1 MTIYKLHNITADRR
15 QKRLLLTLSF
25 FIFHLSFSVA
35 QTITIAGNVYG
46 GGNVGEMTGNTRVTI
61 CAGDIKEVY
70 GGARQANVGGSAI
83 VNIDGEHASDYIII
97 NRVFGGND
105 IAGTVGETEN
115 TSDKYLLRAVA
126 NGTKL
131 TAGKTYYTSKDGDG
145 EFTAVGS
152 EVANGSNY
160 YELVLALASENG
172 IDNTWDACVRT
183 STKITPAVYYTQEEI
198 NEATEGDPAYG
209 KTTSDIK
216 TPAGV
221 ADDNQKIFIGQL
233 FGGGNGDYTY
243 ETREITTTTDE
254 GTTTVTKYVAKK
266 GDVEVA
272 TSDNKLKIP
281 EIAKSYLEVCGGT
294 IGFAYGGG
302 NNATV
307 TKKDIVCVDNP
318 SDVVNS
324 IIDPSNPAANTD
336 DSAGPV
342 GELLNDARFEEMGIH
357 IGGSHPSSG
366 AFQMGWV
373 FGGNNKADM
382 SIIPKW
388 NLKSGSIR
396 NLYSGGNAGRMTSKT
411 GILLEIMA
419 DSRIVVDNVFG
430 GCRKANVQPLKSDG
444 TDQDH
449 VSNPEGYKFPED
461 LAARTLIRG
470 GDINNVYGGNDISGK
485 VYFGNAVGIYTS
497 IRGNVY
503 GGGNGSYAYTD
514 NPKLKDDPIYGEY
527 YYDPKEVLG
536 SKYSSIDDKLKSVT
550 ALDLFRPNA
559 EQVSLRVAG
568 TSKNTPTIIH
578 GSIFVG
584 GNSATLEQDPDKLS
598 NSSYKNYPL
607 VELKVGSHV
616 IADKVFLGNNGEYMI
631 KSNVADAE
639 HGIAEGVLRTFK
651 SAVTGSEKPF
661 NSMDLTDAAVF
672 SKYMDGAA
680 LDLMPRVVF
689 DNTTLGD
696 PADYTEYS
704 SYFGSFF
711 CGGNVG
717 SMTKAGTTTIPFNHK
732 VVIFDK
738 LVGGCNTAV
747 VPAVADINAEYV
759 GGIIGAEDER
769 DVFTEDGQADGN
781 IKDRLVLNFSGLK
794 IQPKRWKVNPV
805 ANGLLIA
812 GTKYYTGAYGTGA
825 FTANGTEVA
834 DGTNYFALP
843 ELEWNTVDKDGK
855 QTPPIEALQVDGT
868 PEESTDAD
876 INRRFEGGN
885 IYGGCYSSGVVN
897 GNVVININGTIVDRG
912 KKDEYLEPGEID
924 YGVFDGIVEEE
935 EDEDILYTHDKFN
948 IYKRRSGVILNT
960 QGMDVL
966 GKALNVFGGGKGAA
980 TEIWGSTTINLNE
993 GYMFQLFGGSEEGVI
1008 GRSVANGD
1016 YTFTYTNSLDE
1027 QVTKTYTYDPRYSCY
1042 VNLKGTMEGVTKKGE
1057 NDEAMSECEFMY
1069 GGGFFGPIA
1078 GNTVINLGNGR
1089 IFNSF
1094 AGSCNA
1100 DILGHAETYVGRQIM
1115 DDKDTGGTDYS
1126 QAMSKWATDDTKFKA
1141 GFPWVRDIVYGGN
1154 DLGGLILSEVS
1165 FKNRVRTDDETFN
1178 VLSMVHNPGNKDVPD
1193 VVKASAYVEYLQGRA
1208 DGIFGGAYGT
1218 YDYTDPKFDAYT
1230 YTATKNE
1237 KGDVTAYSTGADAS
1251 NLGTARD
1258 GFNKPFINNAFVNFR
1273 PTYYHKDNRVKK
1285 VYGAGQGQS
1294 GDVNRDE
1301 FQNRSYV
1308 LIDIPMTNDFKD
1320 NFTSTEVFG
1329 AGAWGGVGMKY
1340 TYDETMADGFDL
1352 DRATAVID
1360 LLRGNIKA
1368 AYGGSYK
1375 EGVTRRTL
1383 VNVPENSTIEIQD
1396 IFGGAYG
1403 VEILPPCDV
1412 YESHVNYRNT
1422 SENARVKGAIYGGNN
1437 KERRTLYA
1445 TVNISSP
1452 VWSDKSKGYLATV
1465 YGAGRGVDTW
1475 AEYTEVNL
1483 NNGAWVDQVYGGG
1496 EMGHVLNA
1504 ESVQMY
1510 MQTYKG
1516 QPSNQ
1521 ISEDDANWSDN
1532 SRWNTKTVDGKTI
1545 KESLKD
1551 VWKDAWARDW
1561 KKAWSLGDYYSP
1573 NANYDNY
1580 IGNTRTNLNNTAT
1593 DQYSSNGLLVRKAG
1607 MDDRDYTGLSDAEKA
1622 KRQYLYNTN
1631 VIINQGA
1638 TVERYA
1644 YGGGLGEAKTP
1655 MSGDIYG
1662 STYIA
1667 LLGGTVKRDLY
1678 AAGTSGS
1685 IDDLFNVG
1693 ALSSSNP
1700 TGFTASANVY
1710 VKGGSCRNVYGG
1722 GWEGSVGYHAGEIS
1736 DPWTGDRLGETHVVI
1751 GDADGSSFTNGI
1763 PTVQRNAYGGGEG
1776 GAVFGTTNV
1785 KIYKGYIGYTYNTT
1799 TGKYEEKIDDET
1811 WTDHVGLNRLYDSG
1825 CVFGGGYID
1834 NSNVDYTN
1842 IKMYDGTVRN
1852 SIYGGG
1858 EIAAVGRGECEETG
1872 EDNKIR
1878 TLKGIYK
1885 GGKTFVELFNG
1896 HVLRNVFGG
1905 GRGYNNLG
1913 QIGHLHTDGYV
1924 FGQTDVHVHGGE
1936 VGTEEGMALGHGN
1949 VFGGGDVGYVYSA
1962 YEYEDNGVRKLGR
1975 GMKSGN
1981 RYDDGKEGYY
1991 YRHKISSTGTFD
2003 DDNGFERD
2011 NNEYILTEDCKVLVE
2026 PHCRVKSGKTVTL
2039 TNVLYPKD
2047 CGIPDCDLK
2056 YLKAQNP
2063 NRTDIDEN
2071 GKVTAENG
2079 ITIAERTYSEGDYI
2093 STYALNTLGAKS
2105 DSRWSDL
2112 FDDGIIIHN
2121 AVFAGGNVTEGSDQ
2135 IYADATTVYGNATA
2149 SIHDVYHRDL
2159 ITIGTG
2165 HTGGLYGDG
2174 NLTFVDGYRG
2184 LNITNYGTDFYHITM
2199 EIGIDVYRNL
2209 PPREQAYYELR
2220 YSCLRECT
2228 DRDGKTYS
2236 PANGNIKASTLT
2248 ADELLLQFEG
2258 ITTPEGTPMIDASG
2272 KPNELYWEENGVCSR
2287 YAGRIM
2293 NTIQRADFCGVFGS
2307 RMVMQGAEDRVPE
2320 EVDHTLYTIN
2330 RVREVS
2336 LNKKLSVA
2344 GDTDDNKSHGNYFGI
2359 YNIVHHLGALTSD
2372 VDFDAVRTTGNKE
2385 SQYLPDNDT
2394 QTFSQWKAKHI
2405 KDRTRNN
2412 GTSHNQ
2418 VALASGV
2425 YLELTTEK
2433 SWGKAVTEK
2442 DWGLITGVVEL
2453 DLINVQ
2459 PGVGG
2464 GFVYAKNEH
2473 GVRSKTNRAHITLT
2487 ALNRGAVTS
2496 DDFSYN
2502 PDDTKKTEWETSGNF
2517 VHDTQVIIDDCY
2529 PESNRYKKP
2538 NAVLAHYWYI
2548 KGQVYVYD
2556 QYISAYTGAPSAY
2569 SRVEYIPLT
2578 ITAASHGEMKLI
2590 NVMPN
2595 YYAYYSHYNNASD
2608 NTKLNP
2614 NDELAISEKI
2624 YKLNDPISYW
2634 DYNLLSATE
2643 KKLFVNKTYVTVAS
2657 CKIGDDIYPAG
2668 YVLLESELNG
2678 LENIAVT
2685 QTIDGVS
2692 QKAVQK
2698 VVQDENGNYE
2708 VVKNDNGEA
2717 QYEAFNFVFR
2727 ESNNMSHDTGY
2738 MLTYDVTNP
2747 KIWDKWYT
2755 PLTTPLNGTANT
2767 SKITT
2772 EAYKTSTEQDN
2783 YNNGPTYSPTGNGLY
2798 GQHDYNVADIIP
2810 KAIYDTYQSNL
2821 SYVPSSGQAS
2831 FEEAFVVTK
2840 EMPNATKVDNST
2852 IHLNVGATVVKSDY
2866 YDNSDPNNVIDHWTE
2881 MVNSGNVDEAYVC
2894 TSTIKLG
2901 ENNYIYLNQLMS
2913 EAEKD
2918 DYISHHSDHAT
2929 DISALVKPAY
2939 YCTTA
2944 GLYGG
2949 DYYETTKNYRGLEAW
2964 SSMSE
2969 SDRANFT
2976 FNYDALDLL
2985 IDPNYSWNEAHS
2997 SIIHPEGQKYQY
3009 DGKDFDE
3016 ETDVRYKDTQG
3027 NWVYGNKAGYSVT
3040 QPVDYTATYEGAS
3053 EMELTKNVTVKRGDS
3068 TTSTNKVQK
3077 DDELDREAYES
3088 LPNEKRHYAP
3098 ISVDKGGGVYY
3109 VVKTAFIQ
3117 GETPYAVGQVVE
3129 AETYNRLVD
3138 NHDNIVTLTFGA
3150 DSESKDRTYYFCRES
3165 YKVGHNG
3172 EGVDVSSTNNVTGAE
3187 VSGSYTNG
3195 QEVPVGLVIDEGK
3208 YTSLANRQLNF
3219 AIHGVAPIETSTL
3232 YVSRESDIY
3241 DLSKEKII
3249 TVIYQYDYEE
3259 SDEEGMHITPV
3270 SERHVVNIHILFES
3284 GVPEVE
3290 DINAPK
3296 IVLPGTEVSL
3306 RTPNVKPGA
3315 YEVTG
3320 GGWTL
3325 FKKYADTESHIN
3337 GIDFTPK
3344 DDPLYWYQDGYWV
3357 AYYAKTYLGRTYSN
3371 AVQVSVANYHDLAD
3385 VMSDKNKEHH
3395 MYIDNPEVKRDP
3407 KIYINDYSKLKNTEP
3422 NYGKNGLDE
3431 LKRLFD
3437 LSLLDDTKVDTDPTT
3452 GLITTVKN
3460 TSNDSPFKGHALM
3473 NTTQV
3478 GAGANLEFFLR
3489 TDIDYSKE
3497 WESIGTEACF
3507 QGTVHGDGHTIRGL
3521 DHSLFNRLCGD
3532 VYNLGV
3538 TGTFT
3543 GAGIAETGD
3552 GYVENCWIK
3561 TDVTPTTVANE
3572 KHYPVFGNPLRQS
3585 GNAKGTVQVVNC
3597 YYPASNVYTAA
3608 DANDIHGRATQMP
3621 DRAFYN
3627 GEVTYDLNGFYLNK
3641 RYYDNNTTWAGTKK
3655 EYSYLAS
3662 NADGSLP
3669 ADASAGNYPDSY
3681 TSYTPKNV
3689 TARPAP
3695 DLGYVE
3701 HRFYDG
3707 DFRYAGGFIPD
3718 DDDARQRQATVSVT
3732 TGEGS
3737 QATTTQVETN
3747 LFYPIWPDDYLF
3759 FGQAL
3764 NYGHMDGENSHEA
3777 RTHQPLPAVINKA
3790 SDRLL
3795 TTVEGNRVYRAPA
3808 YFRSKQMG
3816 VAHFNPYAVFA
3827 QSEKG
3832 NASNVAYKDMT
3843 AIDFTGSNGDVS
3855 SGYQSGFVKTTPY
3868 SYIEGG
3874 AFFPPLL
3881 DDGGL
3886 QDFYNADLTRNLL
3899 VYTMTETPAAMQT
3912 DGVVATKLPH
3922 EDYVETETAP
3932 ANSTY
3937 SDTYRYHT
3945 VKARDVISDKIRGHW
3960 VQKQGEND
3968 FMAVIDHALVDKQD
3982 FNAPI
3987 SYYFAAEKR
3996 MWYQRKPENYV
4007 GKKKPDNTFIA
4018 NNAGWD
4024 AISLPFKAEIV
4035 TTDVKGEITHFYN
4048 YDNSNKEDIGHEY
4061 WLRRFVEGGTVDG
4074 NVYKAKFKYPDYNTD
4089 DGEKVYSNTFLW
4101 DYYYSYNNYDDLN
4114 KDDYQERDDNRDYY
4128 RYEHKYT
4135 NYPRLAAATPYI
4147 IGFPGERYYEFDLS
4161 GNFWAETAL
4170 SVVPVKLKQQAIT
4183 FASKPGATIIGV
4195 SDDEMNGVSAGTDYT
4210 FKPSYLNKTFDANT
4224 PNTYTLNG
4232 NGDSYDLIPSDA
4244 GVTVNAFRPYF
4255 VKSGNSSRQVT
4266 RSIVFADGVDDL
4278 APYDTHDSADEQGG
4292 IIARPGRHKIMVS
4305 STLKNEAEMRIVNA
4319 AGQTLTTF
4327 TLQPGETHETRIIN
4341 AGVYIVQSTNGHYI
4355 RKVAVR

>member
-1 MTIYKLHNITADRR
+1 M
-15 QKRLLLTLSF
+15 RLLLF
-25 FIFHLSFSVA
+25 VA
-35 QTITIAGNVYG
+35 MVNGQWSMVNGQQITIGGNVYG
-46 GGNVGEMTGNTRVTI
+46 GGN
-61 CAGDIKEVY
+61 AGDLSGSTKVTVYAGEIKDVY
-70 GGARQANVGGSAI
+70 GGAKQADVKGRTF
-83 VNIDGEHASDYIII
+83 VNLDGEHASDDIFIVNVY
-97 NRVFGGND
+97 GGND
-105 IAGTVGETEN
+105 IAGKIGEGEGPTTVPTELEN
-115 TSDKYLLRAVA
+115 IWKTSDGDDK
-126 NGTKL
+126 TKNKID
-131 TAGKTYYTSKDGDG
+131 TSWKT
-145 EFTAVGS
+145 F
-152 EVANGSNY
+152 
-160 YELVLALASENG
+160 
-172 IDNTWDACVRT
+172 VRT
-183 STKITPAVYYTQEEI
+183 SASPD
-198 NEATEGDPAYG
+198 TETFTIGTGANAFTMKGDSKLFVVG
-209 KTTSDIK
+209 S
-216 TPAGV
+216 
-221 ADDNQKIFIGQL
+221 L
-233 FGGGNGDYTY
+233 FGGSNGDYDY
-243 ETREITTTTDE
+243 
-254 GTTTVTKYVAKK
+254 
-266 GDVEVA
+266 
-272 TSDNKLKIP
+272 TSGNASSNPYFGLSVP
-281 EIAKSYLEVCGGT
+281 ELTSTYLEIKGGC
-294 IGFAYGGG
+294 IAHVYGGG

-307 TKKDIVCVDNP
+307 NGST
-318 SDVVNS
+318 
-324 IIDPSNPAANTD
+324 
-336 DSAGPV
+336 
-342 GELLNDARFEEMGIH
+342 LIH
-357 IGGSHPSSG
+357 IENGSCDLESTVALRAYNQSVSKPKNKEELEAAVQPILG
-366 AFQMGWV
+366 ALKSKVNMSTFQARLDSWAFNHARV
-373 FGGNNKADM
+373 FGGNNKAPM
-382 SIIPKW
+382 AIIPKW
-388 NLKSGSIR
+388 NLQKGIIR
-396 NLYSGGNAGRMTSKT
+396 DLYSGGNEGKMTSPT
-411 GILLEIMA
+411 GILLEIDPA
-419 DSRIVVDNVFG
+419 NENKSNLRVENVFG
-430 GCRKANVQPLKSDG
+430 GCRKANVEPLKSDG
-444 TDQDH
+444 TPQDH
-449 VSNPEGYKFPED
+449 VSNPEGYFFPED
-461 LAARTLIRG
+461 LAARVLVRG

-485 VYFGNAVGIYTS
+485 VFFGNAVGVYTS
-497 IRGNVY
+497 IRGNIY

-514 NPKLKDDPIYGEY
+514 NPDLKDNEEY
-527 YYDPKEVLG
+527 RDFYYNPDQVLADAG
-536 SKYSSIDDKLKSVT
+536 VTGVAEDLKSVT
-550 ALDLFRPNA
+550 ALNYFRPNS

-568 TSKNTPTIIH
+568 TSKSDPTIIR
-578 GSIFVG
+578 GSIYVG
-584 GNSATLEQDPDKLS
+584 GNSATLQQDPTKLN

-607 VELKVGSHV
+607 VELKIGSYV
-616 IADKVFLGNNGEYMI
+616 IADKVFLGNNGENMV
-631 KSNVADAE
+631 KSNAADPDN
-639 HGIAEGVLRTFK
+639 GILEGVLHTMK
-651 SAVTGSEKPF
+651 SKDFTNGQSQF
-661 NSMDLTDAAVF
+661 NSMNLKENAVF

-689 DNTTLGD
+689 DNDKLGD
-696 PADYTEYS
+696 PANYKEYS
-704 SYFGSFF
+704 TYIGSFF

-717 SMTKAGTTTIPFNHK
+717 SMTKAGTTTIPFDHQ

-738 LVGGCNTAV
+738 LVGGCNTAIV
-747 VPAVADINAEYV
+747 SATGYNTEYV

-769 DVFTEDGQADGN
+769 TAFTENGEADGN

-794 IQPKRWKVNPV
+794 IQPKRWKEKP
-805 ANGLLIA
+805 IA
-812 GTKYYTGAYGTGA
+812 DGTTLTADKKYYTGAYGTGV
-825 FTANGTEVA
+825 FTANGTEIA

-843 ELEWNTVDKDGK
+843 ELEWNTINVTTGEE
-855 QTPPIEALQVDGT
+855 TSPIETLTADAGKT
-868 PEESTDAD
+868 TESSTDAD
-876 INRRFEGGN
+876 INRRFTGGN

-912 KKDEYLEPGEID
+912 KKDEDLEPDEVD
-924 YGVFDGIVEEE
+924 YGVFDGIVEEDE
-935 EDEDILYTHDKFN
+935 NEDILYSHDKFN

-1008 GRSVANGD
+1008 GRSVASGD

-1027 QVTKTYTYDPRYSCY
+1027 PVTKTYTYDPRYSCY
-1042 VNLKGTMEGVTKKGE
+1042 VNLKGTKEGVTKRG
-1057 NDEAMSECEFMY
+1057 NSDDAMSECEFMY
-1069 GGGFFGPIA
+1069 GGGFFGPIC

-1094 AGSCNA
+1094 GGSCNA
-1100 DILGHAETYVGRQIM
+1100 DILGHAETYIGRQIM
-1115 DDKDTGGTDYS
+1115 DYKDTGGTDYS
-1126 QAMSKWATDDTKFKA
+1126 QAMSKWATDDSKFKG
-1141 GFPWVRDIVYGGN
+1141 GFPWVRDIVYGAN
-1154 DLGGLILSEVS
+1154 DLGGLIKSEVS
-1165 FKNRVRTDDETFN
+1165 FKNRVRTDDATFN

-1208 DGIFGGAYGT
+1208 DGVFGGAYGT
-1218 YDYTDPKFDAYT
+1218 YDYTDPRFDAYT

-1237 KGDVTAYSTGADAS
+1237 KGDVTAYSTDADAT

-1258 GFNKPFINNAFVNFR
+1258 GFHKPFINNAFVNFR
-1273 PTYYHKDNRVKK
+1273 PSYYHKDNRVKK
-1285 VYGAGQGQS
+1285 VYGAGQGHS

-1308 LIDIPMTNDFKD
+1308 LIDIPQTDDYKD

-1340 TYDETMADGFDL
+1340 TYDETMVEGFDL
-1352 DRATAVID
+1352 DKATAVID

-1422 SENARVKGAIYGGNN
+1422 SENALVKGAIYGGNN

-1504 ESVQMY
+1504 ESVQTY

-1516 QPSNQ
+1516 QPSAQ
-1521 ISEDDANWSDN
+1521 ISKDDPNWSDN
-1532 SRWNTKTVDGKTI
+1532 ARWNTKTVDEETI

-1551 VWKDAWARDW
+1551 EWKDAWARDW
-1561 KKAWSLGDYYSP
+1561 KKAWTLGDYYTP
-1573 NANYDNY
+1573 NADYNDYL
-1580 IGNTRTNLNNTAT
+1580 GNTKTNLCNTAA
-1593 DQYSSNGLLVRKAG
+1593 DQYSTDGRLVRKAG
-1607 MDDRDYTGLSDAEKA
+1607 MDNRDYTGLSDAEKA

-1631 VIINQGA
+1631 VIINEGA

-1644 YGGGLGEAKTP
+1644 YGGGLGEAETP

-1685 IDDLFNVG
+1685 IDDIFN
-1693 ALSSSNP
+1693 A
-1700 TGFTASANVY
+1700 GFTASANVY

-1722 GWEGSVGYHAGEIS
+1722 GWEGSVGYHAGDIS
-1736 DPWTGDRLGETHVVI
+1736 APWTGDRLGETHVVI
-1751 GDADGSSFTNGI
+1751 GDADGTSFSNGI
-1763 PTVQRNAYGGGEG
+1763 PTVQRNVYGGGEG

-1785 KIYKGYIGYTYNTT
+1785 KINKGYIGYTYNTT
-1799 TGKYEEKIDDET
+1799 TGQYEEKVDDET

-1834 NSNVDYTN
+1834 NSNVDFTN
-1842 IKMYDGTVRN
+1842 IKMYGGTVRN

-1858 EIAAVGRGECEETG
+1858 EIAAIGRGECEETG
-1872 EDNKIR
+1872 EDNKVR
-1878 TLKGIYK
+1878 TLKDIYK
-1885 GGKTFVELFNG
+1885 GGKTFVELFDG
-1896 HVLRNVFGG
+1896 HVMRNIFGG

-1913 QIGHLHTDGYV
+1913 EIGHLHTDGYV

-1936 VGTEEGMALGHGN
+1936 VGTEEGMAQGHGN
-1949 VFGGGDVGYVYSA
+1949 VFGGGDVGFVYSA
-1962 YEYEDNGVRKLGR
+1962 YEYIDNSGESPVAKLGR
-1975 GMKSGN
+1975 GMKSGKRYN
-1981 RYDDGKEGYY
+1981 DGLAFGDDGYDDEGYY
-1991 YRHKISSTGTFD
+1991 YRANIDTKDAQGNIDPDYEHDPQT
-2003 DDNGFERD
+2003 
-2011 NNEYILTEDCKVLVE
+2011 NEKLLTEDCKVLIE
-2026 PHCRVKSGKTVTL
+2026 PHCRVKSGHTVTL
-2039 TNVLYPKD
+2039 TNILYPKD
-2047 CGIPDCDLK
+2047 SGIPECDLK
-2056 YLKAQNP
+2056 YLWEQNP

-2071 GKVTAENG
+2071 GKVITD
-2079 ITIAERTYSEGDYI
+2079 ITIASREYSAGDYI
-2093 STYALNTLGAKS
+2093 STYALNTMLDKS

-2112 FDDGIIIHN
+2112 YDDGIIIHN

-2184 LNITNYGTDFYHITM
+2184 LNITNYGTDYYHITM
-2199 EIGIDVYRNL
+2199 EIDINTYKGL
-2209 PPREQAYYELR
+2209 PAREQAYYELR
-2220 YSCLRECT
+2220 YSCLQECT
-2228 DRDGKTYS
+2228 DRDGKTYT
-2236 PANGNIKASTLT
+2236 PANGNIKASVLT

-2258 ITTPEGTPMIDASG
+2258 VTAPNGTPMLDAAG
-2272 KPNELYWEENGVCSR
+2272 KPNSAYWEENGVCSR

-2320 EVDHTLYTIN
+2320 EVDHALYTIN

-2336 LNKKLSVA
+2336 LNKKESVA
-2344 GDTDDNKSHGNYFGI
+2344 GDTDEKHKSHGNYFGI

-2372 VDFDAVRTTGNKE
+2372 VDFDAVRTTNNTE
-2385 SQYLPDNDT
+2385 STYAADGET
-2394 QTFSQWKAKHI
+2394 TFAEWKGAHV
-2405 KDRTRNN
+2405 KDRKRNN

-2459 PGVGG
+2459 AGIGG

-2473 GVRSKTNRAHITLT
+2473 GVRHLSNKKHVTLT

-2496 DDFSYN
+2496 DDFYYETTDN
-2502 PDDTKKTEWETSGNF
+2502 TKEEWETSGNF
-2517 VHDTQVIIDDCY
+2517 VHGTQVIIDDCY

-2578 ITAASHGEMKLI
+2578 ITAASHGEMKLM

-2595 YYAYYSHYNNASD
+2595 YYAYYSRYNNASD

-2614 NDELAISEKI
+2614 NDELAIGEKI

-2643 KKLFVNKTYVTVAS
+2643 KKLFVNKTYVTVAN
-2657 CKIGDDIYPAG
+2657 CKIGETIYPAG
-2668 YVLLESELNG
+2668 TVLLENELTS
-2678 LENIAVT
+2678 LRSSAESK
-2685 QTIDGVS
+2685 TIDGES

-2698 VVQDENGNYE
+2698 VVEDENGNYT
-2708 VVKNDNGEA
+2708 VVTDNEDHI
-2717 QYEAFNFVFR
+2717 QYEAFDFVFR

-2738 MLTYDVTNP
+2738 ILTYDVTNP

-2755 PLTTPLNGTANT
+2755 PLTGDASTK
-2767 SKITT
+2767 KITT
-2772 EAYKTSTEQDN
+2772 EAYGVKIAETPAAEND
-2783 YNNGPTYSPTGNGLY
+2783 YNNGPTYRPNTDGLY
-2798 GQHDYNVADIIP
+2798 GQHDYDVADIIP
-2810 KAIYDTYQSNL
+2810 EAVYTTYQNNL
-2821 SYVPSSGQAS
+2821 GHVPSSGQAS
-2831 FEEAFVVTK
+2831 FEKAYVVTK
-2840 EMPNATKVDNST
+2840 EMPNAMKVDGSP
-2852 IHLNVGATVVKSDY
+2852 IHLHVGATVVKSDY
-2866 YDNSDPNNVIDHWTE
+2866 YKAAEGGNPEIDYWTA
-2881 MVNSGNVDEAYVC
+2881 MSGSVDEAYVC

-2901 ENNYIYLNQLMS
+2901 ENSYIYLNQMMS
-2913 EAEKD
+2913 EAEKNT
-2918 DYISHHSDHAT
+2918 YKSQNTDHAE
-2929 DISALVKPAY
+2929 DIEDLVKPAY

-2985 IDPNYSWNEAHS
+2985 IDPEYSRA
-2997 SIIHPEGQKYQY
+2997 EGQKYQY
-3009 DGKDFDE
+3009 DGEGFDE
-3016 ETDVRYKDTQG
+3016 ESDVRHKDDQG

-3040 QPVDYTATYEGAS
+3040 QPVDYTATYDGDS
-3053 EMELTKNVTVKRGDS
+3053 EMELASNITVKRGD
-3068 TTSTNKVQK
+3068 TSIPTNKVQNG
-3077 DDELDREAYES
+3077 DELDRETYES

-3098 ISVDKGGGVYY
+3098 ISVDKAGGDYY

-3138 NHDNIVTLTFGA
+3138 NHDNIVTLHFGA
-3150 DSESKDRTYYFCRES
+3150 DSENKDRTYYFCRES

-3172 EGVDVSSTNNVTGAE
+3172 EGANVSSTGNVTGAE
-3187 VSGSYTNG
+3187 VSGSYTDG
-3195 QEVPVGLVIDEGK
+3195 QDVPVGLVIDEGN
-3208 YTSLANRQLNF
+3208 YTALANRQLNF

-3249 TVIYQYDYEE
+3249 TVVYQYDYEE
-3259 SDEEGMHITPV
+3259 SDELGMHITPV

-3325 FKKYADTESHIN
+3325 FKKYADTESHTN
-3337 GIDFTPK
+3337 GIDFTPTS
-3344 DDPLYWYQDGYWV
+3344 DPLYWYQDGYWV

-3371 AVQVSVANYHDLAD
+3371 AVQVSVANFHDLAN
-3385 VMSDKNKEHH
+3385 VMSDKEHH
-3395 MYIDNPEVKRDP
+3395 LYIDAPDVKRDP
-3407 KIYINDYSKLKNTEP
+3407 KIYINDYSKLKSTHP
-3422 NYGKNGLDE
+3422 DYGKNGLDE

-3437 LSLLDDTKVDTDPTT
+3437 LSLLNDTKVNTDPIT
-3452 GLITTVKN
+3452 GLITTIKDETPEATPV
-3460 TSNDSPFKGHALM
+3460 DSPFKGHALL
-3473 NTTQV
+3473 NTAQV
-3478 GAGANLEFFLR
+3478 GAGANLEFFLN
-3489 TDIDYSKE
+3489 TDIDHSSSD
-3497 WESIGTEACF
+3497 WTSIGETVCF
-3507 QGTVHGDGHTIRGL
+3507 EGTLHGDGHTISGL
-3521 DHSLFNRLCGD
+3521 SSSLFDRLCGD

-3538 TGTFT
+3538 RGRFT

-3552 GYVENCWIK
+3552 GYVENCWIE
-3561 TDVTPTTVANE
+3561 TDGTPIKVANE
-3572 KHYPVFGNPLRQS
+3572 NHFPVFGDPSRLA
-3585 GNAKGTVQVVNC
+3585 GHEKGTVQVVNC
-3597 YYPASNVYTAA
+3597 YYPASNDYRTALA
-3608 DANDIHGRATQMP
+3608 DDIHGRATKMP
-3621 DRAFYN
+3621 DKAFYN
-3627 GEVTYDLNGFYLNK
+3627 GEVAYDLNGFYLNK

-3655 EYSYLAS
+3655 GYSYLPV
-3662 NADGSLP
+3662 NAYGNLPTDGT
-3669 ADASAGNYPDSY
+3669 AGNYPDSY
-3681 TSYTPKNV
+3681 ASYTPKNV

-3695 DLGYVE
+3695 ALGYVE

-3707 DFRYAGGFIPD
+3707 DFRYVGDGFGEISDNPD
-3718 DDDARQRQATVSVT
+3718 VRQRQATVSVT
-3732 TGEGS
+3732 TET
-3737 QATTTQVETN
+3737 TTTQVETS
-3747 LFYPIWPDDYLF
+3747 LFYPIWPDDYIF

-3764 NYGHMDGENSHEA
+3764 NYDHMDGENNRDP

-3790 SDRLL
+3790 NDRLL

-3808 YFRSKQMG
+3808 YFRSKKMG

-3827 QSEKG
+3827 QSKKG
-3832 NASNVAYKDMT
+3832 SDDPRYEAYKNMT

-3855 SGYQSGFVKTTPY
+3855 SGYQSGVIQTTPY
-3868 SYIEGG
+3868 SNIEGG
-3874 AFFPPLL
+3874 VFYPPLL

-3899 VYTMTETPAAMQT
+3899 VYTMTNTSAAMQT

-3937 SDTYRYHT
+3937 SNTFRYHT
-3945 VKARDVISDKIRGHW
+3945 VAGRDAYSDNIRGHW
-3960 VQKQGEND
+3960 VQKQGEDN

-3987 SYYFAAEKR
+3987 SYYFASEKR

-4007 GKKKPDNTFIA
+4007 GKLKDNSG
-4018 NNAGWD
+4018 NYLLNAGWD
-4024 AISLPFKAEIV
+4024 AVSLPFKTEIV
-4035 TTDVKGEITHFYN
+4035 TTDVKGEITHFYGG
-4048 YDNSNKEDIGHEY
+4048 SKESKNGTETKIGHEY
-4061 WLRRFVEGGTVDG
+4061 WLREFKGGAVSSTDDKVFEATFNYPEALSIDG
-4074 NVYKAKFKYPDYNTD
+4074 NKDYT
-4089 DGEKVYSNTFLW
+4089 NTFLW
-4101 DYYYSYNNYDDLN
+4101 DYYYSHNGYDDQN
-4114 KDDYQERDDNRDYY
+4114 GDDYQEDDGNRDYY
-4128 RYEHKYT
+4128 KYAHT
-4135 NYPRLAAATPYI
+4135 YPSYPRIAAATPYI

-4161 GNFWAETAL
+4161 GSFEAKTAL
-4170 SVVPVKLKQQAIT
+4170 ATYPQKLGQQTIT
-4183 FASKPGATIIGV
+4183 FASKPGDTTIEV
-4195 SDDEMNGVSAGTDYT
+4195 SDDQITAKASSTTANGYY
-4210 FKPSYLNKTFDANT
+4210 FKPSYLNETFAAKANAGI
-4224 PNTYTLNG
+4224 YTLDEK
-4232 NGDSYDLIPSDA
+4232 GDSYDVIPSTGDA
-4244 GVTVNAFRPYF
+4244 VTVSAFRPYF
-4255 VKSGNSSRQVT
+4255 MKASGGGSARQLT
-4266 RSIVFADGVDDL
+4266 RSIVFNSNKSELKGVEERDNPKEVGGSL
-4278 APYDTHDSADEQGG
+4278 NIYSKKHLIVVESALTYNVDVIITNTAG
-4292 IIARPGRHKIMVS
+4292 II
-4305 STLKNEAEMRIVNA
+4305 VNK
-4319 AGQTLTTF
+4319 F
-4327 TLQPGETHETRIIN
+4327 TIKPGEAIETRIYN
-4341 AGVYIVQSTNGHYI
+4341 AGVYIVQPSEI
-4355 RKVAVR
+4355 RFTKKLSVK

>member
-1 MTIYKLHNITADRR
+1 MKTYMLHNITVDRR
-15 QKRLLLTLSF
+15 QKRLLLALSF

-35 QTITIAGNVYG
+35 QTITIGGNVYG
-46 GGNVGEMTGNTRVTI
+46 GGNAGDITGNTSVAVR
-61 CAGDIKEVY
+61 AGDIQEVY
-70 GGARQANVGGSAI
+70 GGARQANVGGSTF
-83 VNIDGEHASDYIII
+83 VNIDGEHASNYIII

-105 IAGTVGETEN
+105 IAGNVGQTETASVKHLPRQYRAIAN
-115 TSDKYLLRAVA
+115 GTTLKAGKKYYTSDK
-126 NGTKL
+126 GE
-131 TAGKTYYTSKDGDG
+131 G
-145 EFTAVGS
+145 EFTALGT
-152 EVANGSNY
+152 EVADGTNY
-160 YELVLALASENG
+160 YELVLAFASENG
-172 IDNTWDACVRT
+172 IDDTWDACIRT
-183 STKITPAVYYTQEEI
+183 STMV
-198 NEATEGDPAYG
+198 
-209 KTTSDIK
+209 

-243 ETREITTTTDE
+243 EKKTTDE
-254 GTTTVTKYVAKK
+254 GSSTVYVAKK
-266 GDVEVA
+266 GSVEVA
-272 TSDNKLKIP
+272 TSDKELLVP

-307 TKKDIVCVDNP
+307 TETDVICVDNP
-318 SDVVNS
+318 SAVVNH
-324 IIDPSNPAANTD
+324 IIDTTNPNANTD
-336 DSAGPV
+336 SSSGTV
-342 GELLNDARFEEMGIH
+342 GELLTNARFEAMGIH
-357 IGGSHPSSG
+357 IGGSNPSSDE
-366 AFQMGWV
+366 FQMGWV

-396 NLYSGGNAGRMTSKT
+396 NLYSGGNAGRMTSPI

-430 GCRKANVQPLKSDG
+430 GCRKANVQPLKPDG

-449 VSNPEGYKFPED
+449 VSNPEGYHFPED

-485 VYFGNAVGIYTS
+485 VYFGNALGVYTS
-497 IRGNVY
+497 IRGNIY

-527 YYDPKEVLG
+527 YYNPDEVLADAG
-536 SKYSSIDDKLKSVT
+536 ITGTEEKMKSVT
-550 ALDLFRPNA
+550 ALDHFRPNA
-559 EQVSLRVAG
+559 EQVSLRVTG
-568 TSKNTPTIIH
+568 TSEAQPTIIH

-584 GNSATLEQDPDKLS
+584 GNSATLEQDPAKLN

-607 VELKVGSHV
+607 VELKIGSHV
-616 IADKVFLGNNGEYMI
+616 MADKVFLGNNGENMV
-631 KSNVADAE
+631 KSDVADAAN
-639 HGIAEGVLRTFK
+639 GIAEGVLRTLKK
-651 SAVTGSEKPF
+651 SVTGSSQPF
-661 NSMDLTDAAVF
+661 NSMDLTDADVF

-680 LDLMPRVVF
+680 LDLMPRVMF
-689 DNTTLGD
+689 DNLTLGD
-696 PADYTEYS
+696 PDDYKPHS

-738 LVGGCNTAV
+738 LVGGCNTAI
-747 VPAVADINAEYV
+747 VPATAFNAEYV

-769 DVFTEDGQADGN
+769 TAFTENGQAEGN

-794 IQPKRWKVNPV
+794 IQPKRWKENPV
-805 ANGLLIA
+805 ANGTTLTA
-812 GTKYYTGAYGTGA
+812 DKKYYTGAYGTGV
-825 FTANGTEVA
+825 FTANGTEIA

-843 ELEWNTVDKDGK
+843 ELEWNTINVTTGEE
-855 QTPPIEALQVDGT
+855 TSPIETLTADAGKT
-868 PEESTDAD
+868 TESSTDAD
-876 INRRFEGGN
+876 INRRFTGGN

-912 KKDEYLEPGEID
+912 KKDEELEPDEVD
-924 YGVFDGIVEEE
+924 YGVFDGIVEEDE
-935 EDEDILYTHDKFN
+935 NEDILYTHDKFN

-1008 GRSVANGD
+1008 GRSVASGD

-1027 QVTKTYTYDPRYSCY
+1027 PVTKTYTYDPRYSCY
-1042 VNLKGTMEGVTKKGE
+1042 VNLKGTKEGVTKRG
-1057 NDEAMSECEFMY
+1057 NSDDAMSECEFMY
-1069 GGGFFGPIA
+1069 GGGFFGPIC

-1094 AGSCNA
+1094 GGSCNA
-1100 DILGHAETYVGRQIM
+1100 DILGHSETYIGRQIM
-1115 DDKDTGGTDYS
+1115 DYKDTGGTDYS
-1126 QAMSKWATDDTKFKA
+1126 QAMSKWATDDSKFKG
-1141 GFPWVRDIVYGGN
+1141 GFPWVRDIVYGAN
-1154 DLGGLILSEVS
+1154 DLGGLIKSEVS
-1165 FKNRVRTDDETFN
+1165 FKDRVRTDDATFN

-1208 DGIFGGAYGT
+1208 DGVFGGAYGT
-1218 YDYTDPKFDAYT
+1218 YDYTDPRFDAYT

-1237 KGDVTAYSTGADAS
+1237 KGDVTAYSTGADAT

-1258 GFNKPFINNAFVNFR
+1258 GFHKPFINNAFVNFR
-1273 PTYYHKDNRVKK
+1273 PSYYHKDNRVKK

-1308 LIDIPMTNDFKD
+1308 LIDIPQTNDFKD

-1340 TYDETMADGFDL
+1340 KYDETMKSDFDL
-1352 DRATAVID
+1352 DKATAVID

-1422 SENARVKGAIYGGNN
+1422 SENALVKGAIYGGNN

-1504 ESVQMY
+1504 ESVQTY
-1510 MQTYKG
+1510 MQTYKE
-1516 QPSNQ
+1516 QPSAQ
-1521 ISEDDANWSDN
+1521 ISKDDPNWSDN
-1532 SRWNTKTVDGKTI
+1532 SRWNTRIVDGETI
-1545 KESLKD
+1545 KESLKGE
-1551 VWKDAWARDW
+1551 WKEAWERDW
-1561 KKAWSLGDYYSP
+1561 KNAWALGDYYSP
-1573 NANYDNY
+1573 NNDPERDDYIAN
-1580 IGNTRTNLNNTAT
+1580 TKTNLCNTAS
-1593 DQYSSNGLLVRKAG
+1593 DQYSADGSLVRKAE
-1607 MDDRDYTGLSDAEKA
+1607 MDNRDYTGLSDTEKA

-1685 IDDLFNVG
+1685 IDDLFGVG
-1693 ALSSSNP
+1693 ALSSSNL

-1722 GWEGSVGYHAGEIS
+1722 GWEGSVGYHVGDIS
-1736 DPWTGDRLGETHVVI
+1736 APWTGDRLGETHVVI
-1751 GDADGSSFTNGI
+1751 GDASGTSFSNGV
-1763 PTVQRNAYGGGEG
+1763 PTVQRNVYGGGEG

-1785 KIYKGYIGYTYNTT
+1785 KINKGYIGYTYNAA
-1799 TGKYEEKIDDET
+1799 TGKYEEKVDDET

-1842 IKMYDGTVRN
+1842 IKMYGGTVRN

-1858 EIAAVGRGECEETG
+1858 EIAAIGRGECEETG
-1872 EDNKIR
+1872 EDNKVR
-1878 TLKGIYK
+1878 TLKDIYK
-1885 GGKTFVELFNG
+1885 GGKTFVELFDG
-1896 HVLRNVFGG
+1896 HVLRNIFGG

-1913 QIGHLHTDGYV
+1913 EIGHLHTDGYV

-1936 VGTEEGMALGHGN
+1936 VGTEEGMAQGHGN

-1962 YEYEDNGVRKLGR
+1962 YEYEDNGVKKLGR
-1975 GMKSGN
+1975 GMKSGKRYN
-1981 RYDDGKEGYY
+1981 DGLVSTDEGYDDEGYY
-1991 YRHKISSTGTFD
+1991 YRAKVDTKDAQGNIVPDYEHDSQT
-2003 DDNGFERD
+2003 
-2011 NNEYILTEDCKVLVE
+2011 NEKLLTEDCKVLVE
-2026 PHCRVKSGKTVTL
+2026 PHCRVKSGHTVTL
-2039 TNVLYPKD
+2039 TNILYPKD
-2047 CGIPDCDLK
+2047 SGIPECDIKFLK
-2056 YLKAQNP
+2056 EQNP
-2063 NRTDIDEN
+2063 DRTDIDEN
-2071 GKVTAENG
+2071 GKVITD
-2079 ITIAERTYSEGDYI
+2079 ITIASREYSAGDYI
-2093 STYALNTLGAKS
+2093 STYALNTMLDKS
-2105 DSRWSDL
+2105 DPRWRDL
-2112 FDDGIIIHN
+2112 YDDGIIIHN

-2135 IYADATTVYGNATA
+2135 IYADATTVFGNATA

-2184 LNITNYGTDFYHITM
+2184 LNITNYGTDYYHITM
-2199 EIGIDVYRNL
+2199 EISIDTYRSL
-2209 PPREQAYYELR
+2209 PAREQAYYELR
-2220 YSCLRECT
+2220 YSCLLECT
-2228 DRDGKTYS
+2228 DRDGKTYT
-2236 PANGNIKASTLT
+2236 PANGNIKASVLT

-2258 ITTPEGTPMIDASG
+2258 VTAPNGTPMLDAAG
-2272 KPNELYWEENGVCSR
+2272 KPNSAYWEENGVCSR

-2320 EVDHTLYTIN
+2320 EVDHALYTIN

-2336 LNKKLSVA
+2336 LNKKESVA
-2344 GDTDDNKSHGNYFGI
+2344 GDTDEKHKSHGNYFGI

-2372 VDFDAVRTTGNKE
+2372 VDFHSVRTTNNSE
-2385 SQYLPDNDT
+2385 STYAPESET
-2394 QTFSQWKAKHI
+2394 QTFADWKGKYI
-2405 KDRTRNN
+2405 KQRKRNN

-2459 PGVGG
+2459 AGIGG

-2473 GVRSKTNRAHITLT
+2473 GVRHPSNKKHVTLT

-2496 DDFSYN
+2496 DDFYYDTD
-2502 PDDTKKTEWETSGNF
+2502 DDTKEEWETSGNF
-2517 VHDTQVIIDDCY
+2517 VHGTQVIIDDCY

-2556 QYISAYTGAPSAY
+2556 QYISAYTGSPSAY

-2578 ITAASHGEMKLI
+2578 ITAASHGEMKLM

-2595 YYAYYSHYNNASD
+2595 YYAYYSRYNNASD

-2614 NDELAISEKI
+2614 DDEIAIGEKI
-2624 YKLNDPISYW
+2624 YKLNTPISYW
-2634 DYNLLSATE
+2634 DYNMLSATE
-2643 KKLFVNKTYVTVAS
+2643 KKLFVNKTYVTVAN
-2657 CKIGDDIYPAG
+2657 CKIGETIYPAG
-2668 YVLLESELNG
+2668 SVMLPSDYDILKGSAE
-2678 LENIAVT
+2678 T
-2685 QTIDGVS
+2685 QEIDDVN
-2692 QKAVQK
+2692 V
-2698 VVQDENGNYE
+2698 E
-2708 VVKNDNGEA
+2708 VVKMMNLDESGNYVERKDADGNNI
-2717 QYEAFNFVFR
+2717 YEAFDFVFR
-2727 ESNNMSHDTGY
+2727 ESNNMSHNTGY
-2738 MLTYDVTNP
+2738 ILTYDVTNP

-2755 PLTTPLNGTANT
+2755 PISGNSSTEKAE
-2767 SKITT
+2767 KITT
-2772 EAYKTSTEQDN
+2772 EAYGVKIDETSAAEND
-2783 YNNGPTYSPTGNGLY
+2783 YNNGPTYRPNTDGLY
-2798 GQHDYNVADIIP
+2798 GQHDYDVADIIP
-2810 KAIYDTYQSNL
+2810 EAVYTTYQNNL
-2821 SYVPSSGQAS
+2821 GHVPSSGQAS
-2831 FEEAFVVTK
+2831 FEKAYVVTK
-2840 EMPNATKVDNST
+2840 DIPNATKADGSS
-2852 IHLNVGATVVKSDY
+2852 IHLYAGATVVKSDY
-2866 YDNSDPNNVIDHWTE
+2866 YKAADAENPEIDYWTA
-2881 MVNSGNVDEAYVC
+2881 MSGSVDEAYVC

-2901 ENNYIYLNQLMS
+2901 ENSYIYLNQMMS
-2913 EAEKD
+2913 EAEKNTYKSQNTD
-2918 DYISHHSDHAT
+2918 LAT
-2929 DISALVKPAY
+2929 DIEALVKPAY

-2969 SDRANFT
+2969 KDRANFT

-2985 IDPNYSWNEAHS
+2985 IDPTYSGS
-2997 SIIHPEGQKYQY
+2997 EGQKYQY
-3009 DGKDFDE
+3009 DGLGYDSEDDVLVTKDENDHI
-3016 ETDVRYKDTQG
+3016 VSG
-3027 NWVYGNKAGYSVT
+3027 NPAGYSIT
-3040 QPVDYTATYEGAS
+3040 QPVDYTATYDGESA
-3053 EMELTKNVTVKRGDS
+3053 MTLANNATVTVKRG
-3068 TTSTNKVQK
+3068 TTTMNTNEVKK
-3077 DDELDREAYES
+3077 GDELDREAYES

-3098 ISVDKGGGVYY
+3098 ISVDKAGGDYY
-3109 VVKTAFIQ
+3109 VVKSAFIQ

-3129 AETYNRLVD
+3129 AETYASLAD
-3138 NHDNIVTLTFGA
+3138 NHDNIVTLHFDA
-3150 DSESKDRTYYFCRES
+3150 DSENKDRTYYFCRES

-3172 EGVDVSSTNNVTGAE
+3172 EGADVSSTGNVTGAE
-3187 VSGSYTNG
+3187 VSGSYTDG
-3195 QEVPVGLVIDEGK
+3195 QDVPVGLVIDETNYGQ
-3208 YTSLANRQLNF
+3208 LANRQLNF

-3241 DLSKEKII
+3241 DLSTEKII
-3249 TVIYQYDYEE
+3249 TVVYQYDYEE
-3259 SDEEGMHITPV
+3259 SDELGMHITPV

-3296 IVLPGTEVSL
+3296 IVLPGTEVNL

-3325 FKKYADTESHIN
+3325 FKKYADTESHTN
-3337 GIDFTPK
+3337 GVDFTPTS
-3344 DDPLYWYQDGYWV
+3344 DPLYWYQDGYWV

-3395 MYIDNPEVKRDP
+3395 MYIDNVEVKRDP
-3407 KIYINDYSKLKNTEP
+3407 KIYINDYSKLKDTDP

-3437 LSLLDDTKVDTDPTT
+3437 LSLLDNTKVDTDPIT
-3452 GLITTVKN
+3452 GLITTIKDETPEATPV
-3460 TSNDSPFKGHALM
+3460 DSPFKGHALL
-3473 NTTQV
+3473 NTAQV

-3489 TDIDYSKE
+3489 TDIEHSE
-3497 WESIGTEACF
+3497 PWTSIGTETCF
-3507 QGTVHGDGHTIRGL
+3507 EGTVHGDGHTISGL
-3521 DHSLFNRLCGD
+3521 NNSLFDHLCGD

-3552 GYVENCWIK
+3552 GYMENCWIK
-3561 TDVTPTTVANE
+3561 TDGTPTKVENE
-3572 KHYPVFGNPLRQS
+3572 NHFPVFGNPSRPS
-3585 GNAKGTVQVVNC
+3585 GHEKGTVQVVNC
-3597 YYPASNVYTAA
+3597 YYPASNDYTAA
-3608 DANDIHGRATQMP
+3608 ADNDIHGRATQKS

-3627 GEVTYDLNGFYLNK
+3627 GEVAYDLNGFYLKK
-3641 RYYDNNTTWAGTKK
+3641 RYYDNGTWTGTRNV
-3655 EYSYLAS
+3655 YSYLPA
-3662 NADGSLP
+3662 NVDGSLP
-3669 ADASAGNYPDSY
+3669 DDASSGNYPESY
-3681 TSYTPKNV
+3681 TAYRPKNV

-3707 DFRYAGGFIPD
+3707 DFRYAGGTIPEVA
-3718 DDDARQRQATVSVT
+3718 DARQRQATVTVT
-3732 TGEGS
+3732 TET
-3737 QATTTQVETN
+3737 TTTQVETS
-3747 LFYPIWPDDYLF
+3747 LFYPIWPDDYIF

-3764 NYGHMDGENSHEA
+3764 NYGHMDGANGREPRA
-3777 RTHQPLPAVINKA
+3777 HQPLPAVINKS

-3827 QSEKG
+3827 ATKKDD
-3832 NASNVAYKDMT
+3832 ATVKAYENMT

-3855 SGYQSGFVKTTPY
+3855 SGYQSGVIKTAPY
-3868 SYIEGG
+3868 SNIEGG
-3874 AFFPPLL
+3874 VFFPPLL

-3899 VYTMTETPAAMQT
+3899 VYTMTETSAAMQT

-3922 EDYVETETAP
+3922 EEYVETETAP

-3937 SDTYRYHT
+3937 SNTFRYHT
-3945 VKARDVISDKIRGHW
+3945 VAERDIYADNIRGHW

-3987 SYYFAAEKR
+3987 SYYFATEKR
-3996 MWYQRKPENYV
+3996 MWYHRKPENYV
-4007 GKKKPDNTFIA
+4007 GKKKADGTFIA

-4024 AISLPFKAEIV
+4024 AVSLPFKAEIV
-4035 TTDVKGEITHFYN
+4035 TTDVKGEITHFYSGS
-4048 YDNSNKEDIGHEY
+4048 DKSDKGTPVGHEY
-4061 WLRRFVEGGTVDG
+4061 WLREFNG
-4074 NVYKAKFKYPDYNTD
+4074 NVQQLKDKDKNPVAGVYTADFNYPNALSTDGPKDYT
-4089 DGEKVYSNTFLW
+4089 NTFLW
-4101 DYYYSYNNYDDLN
+4101 DYYYSHNGYDDKN
-4114 KDDYQERDDNRDYY
+4114 GDDYQEKDDKRDYY
-4128 RYEHKYT
+4128 KYAHEYT
-4135 NYPRLAAATPYI
+4135 SYPRLAAATPYI

-4161 GNFWAETAL
+4161 GNFEAETAL
-4170 SVVPVKLKQQAIT
+4170 STIPTKLKQQTIT
-4183 FASKPGATIIGV
+4183 FASKPGETTIGV
-4195 SDDEMNGVSAGTDYT
+4195 SDDEMGGISASNYT
-4210 FKPSYLNKTFDANT
+4210 FKPNYLNNPDVETGKHAFL
-4224 PNTYTLNG
+4224 LNSD
-4232 NGDSYDLIPSDA
+4232 GDSYVENTTA
-4244 GVTVNAFRPYF
+4244 TTANVYAFRPYF
-4255 VKSGNSSRQVT
+4255 MATASTGSREIT
-4266 RSIVFADGVDDL
+4266 RSIVFSGDGADMPHEASKADD
-4278 APYDTHDSADEQGG
+4278 
-4292 IIARPGRHKIMVS
+4292 PGTLNVHAGKHKIVVT
-4305 STLKNEAEMRIVNA
+4305 STLKYTTDVRIVNT
-4319 AGQTLTTF
+4319 AGQVLDKF
-4327 TLQPGETHETRIIN
+4327 AIKPGETIETRIQN
-4341 AGVYIVQSTNGHYI
+4341 AGVFIVQDEEGKYI
-4355 RKVAVR
+4355 KKLAVE